1 MKPRQIEAF
10 RAVIEAGSVTSA
22 ANRMRISQPA
32 VSKLISELERSIRL
46 PLFIREKQRM
56 VPTPEAHLLFEE
68 IERVY
73 QGMDRIDRFADSLR
87 EKRAGRVR
95 LGCLP
100 SLGLRVVPD
109 LIARFAI
116 ERPDVDLTV
125 HVRTSVKIADW
136 VLGQQIDL
144 GISLLRVDHPSVVVE
159 ELTRVSA
166 VCILPLGHPLTAKSV
181 ITPKDLVG
189 VPFIRLGR
197 EDHAE
202 QIIRS
207 VVDHGSV
214 QRRVQLETNLSAV
227 ACRLVAMGA
236 GVSVV
241 DPFTAAEISPTEIV
255 IRPFRPAITFE
266 MWLLY
271 PAHRPRS
278 QLIESF
284 VHELRK
290 TISEKSAFFAD
301 KEHVPQQT
309 SSDPSR

>member
-22 ANRMRISQPA
+22 ADRLRISQPA

-46 PLFIREKQRM
+46 SLFTRERRRM

-68 IERVY
+68 IDRVF
-73 QGMDRIDRFADSLR
+73 QGMDRIERFADALR

-109 LIARFAI
+109 LIARFAL

-136 VLGQQIDL
+136 VIGQQIDL

-159 ELTRVSA
+159 PLTSA
-166 VCILPLGHPLTAKSV
+166 NGVCILPLGHPLAAKSV
-181 ITPKDLVG
+181 ITPQDLVG

-202 QIIRS
+202 QIISR
-207 VVDHGSV
+207 VFDHGGV
-214 QRRVQLETNLSAV
+214 PRRVQLETNLSAV
-227 ACRLVAMGA
+227 ACRLVTMGV
-236 GVSVV
+236 GVSIV
-241 DPFTAAEISPTEIV
+241 DPFTAAEVPQTEIV
-255 IRPFRPAITFE
+255 IRPFRPAIKFE

-278 QLIESF
+278 QLIEAF
-284 VHELRK
+284 VHDLRK
-290 TISEKSAFFAD
+290 TISDKSALFAD
-301 KEHVPQQT
+301 QEHA
-309 SSDPSR
+309 PSPSE